1 MMTRKILLSFLILG
15 TFLLTSVYADQ
26 PIIEDESPVNF
37 EWFNTSYEYRDYGT
51 TSFSNTGGADSRTGA
66 YFKIDASIKIVPGQP
81 LGSFADIDKV
91 KVMHLDTGQEY
102 SLQQKDF
109 TWLVHDLSE
118 WYLNLR
124 PEDWMFE
131 GTWEFTLTYY
141 DSKGKMHRQVKERV
155 LARPTFPPKISNI
168 MVAQIVD
175 GYEVSWSVIG
185 IPKLPTQSPP
195 YLDYRVHVFNKSYDT
210 GLEDYKGTW
219 WGGNGIY
226 DDEVNRVTFT
236 IPCGYGGE
244 GFIIRLENRIW
255 TVPTPPQ
262 GYRQLSRAQYFMK
275 LPELPECTP

>member
-37 EWFNTSYEYRDYGT
+37 YWFDTAYEYRDYGT
-51 TSFSNTGGADSRTGA
+51 SSFSNTGGADSRTGP

-81 LGSFADIDKV
+81 LGSLADIDKV

-155 LARPTFPPKISNI
+155 LARPTFTPKISNI
-168 MVAQIVD
+168 MVEQIFD
-175 GYEVSWSVIG
+175 GYEVSWSAIG
-185 IPKLPTQSPP
+185 NPEISPP
-195 YLDYRVHVFNKSYDT
+195 DLDYLVRVFNARYDT
-210 GLEDYKGTW
+210 GLADFRMGV
-219 WGGNGIY
+219 NGIY
-226 DDEVNRVTFT
+226 DYEANRVTFT

-244 GFIIRLENRIW
+244 GYLIRLENRIW
-255 TVPTPPQ
+255 TQTATPKV
-262 GYRQLSRAQYFMK
+262 YRQFSRAQYFMK

>member
-37 EWFNTSYEYRDYGT
+37 YWFNTIYEYRDYGT
-51 TSFSNTGGADSRTGA
+51 SSFSNTGGADSRTGA

-81 LGSFADIDKV
+81 LGNLADIDKV

-102 SLQQKDF
+102 SLQQKDL

-141 DSKGKMHRQVKERV
+141 DSRGKMHRQIKERV

-168 MVAQIVD
+168 MVEQISNE
-175 GYEVSWSVIG
+175 YKVSWSAIG
-185 IPKLPTQSPP
+185 NPGMSPP
-195 YLDYRVHVFNKSYDT
+195 YLDYRVHVFNESYDT
-210 GLEDYKGTW
+210 GLEDYKGKW
-219 WGGNGIY
+219 RGGSDGIY
-226 DDEVNRVTFT
+226 DNEVNRVTFT

-244 GFIIRLENRIW
+244 GFIIRLVNRIW
-255 TVPTPPQ
+255 TVPNPPQ
-262 GYRQLSRAQYFMK
+262 DYRQLNRAQYYMK
-275 LPELPECTP
+275 LPECTP

>member
-37 EWFNTSYEYRDYGT
+37 YWFDTSYEYRDYGT

-66 YFKIDASIKIVPGQP
+66 YFKIDAGIIIVPGQP
-81 LGSFADIDKV
+81 LDSLDDIDKV
-91 KVMHLDTGQEY
+91 KVKHLGTGQEY
-102 SLQQKDF
+102 SLQQKDY
-109 TWLVHDLSE
+109 TWLVHDFSE

-168 MVAQIVD
+168 MVEKIGD
-175 GYEVSWSVIG
+175 NYEVSWSAIG
-185 IPKLPTQSPP
+185 IPATSATSLPS
-195 YLDYRVHVFNKSYDT
+195 LDYRVRVFNASYDT

-219 WGGNGIY
+219 LGGDGMY
-226 DDEVNRVTFT
+226 DNEVNRVTFK
-236 IPCGYGGE
+236 IPCDYGGE
-244 GFIIRLENRIW
+244 GYLIRLENRIW
-255 TVPTPPQ
+255 TVPDPPQ
-262 GYRQLSRAQYFMK
+262 GYSQFSRAQYFMK
-275 LPELPECTP
+275 LPECPP